1 MRTWRF
7 WRHFLVSSFAIVG
20 GISTILQSTNVLF
33 PKADFYQGW
42 TTLLISLGMALLGGL
57 AASWPRPISQEYN
70 SPKTRIRVV
79 EGDLLAEKDHLVI
92 GTCDT
97 FDTEPPTII
106 AKGSLQAQA
115 LDRLF
120 GGDREELDRLLGDA
134 LADKASCGSIDKP
147 GKTVK
152 YGVGAIATIK
162 HAGRLVFFLAYTE
175 MDARNV
181 ASGTIDGIWKGLGA
195 LWDEVSHRGNGRTIC
210 LPVIGGGQ
218 ARLSSLLPAQDSI
231 RFIILSFILASRA
244 KKVCDELRIVVSP
257 ADYGKLD
264 RLEIQ
269 SFLSSLRA
277 S

>member
-7 WRHFLVSSFAIVG
+7 WRHFLLASFAIVG

-42 TTLLISLGMALLGGL
+42 PTLVISLCFALLGGL
-57 AASWPRPISQEYN
+57 AVSWPRPISQDYN
-70 SPKTRIRVV
+70 SPKTRIRIVK
-79 EGDLLAEKDHLVI
+79 GDLLDEKDHLVI

-120 GGDREELDRLLGDA
+120 GGDRQDLDRLLADA
-134 LADKASCGSIDKP
+134 LVDKVSPGSIDKP

-152 YGVGAIATIK
+152 YGVGAVATIK
-162 HAGRLVFFLAYTE
+162 HAGRLIFFLAYTE
-175 MDARNV
+175 LDNKNV
-181 ASGTIDGIWKGLGA
+181 ASGSIDGIWKALGA
-195 LWDEVSHRGNGRTIC
+195 LWDEVSHRGNGRTVC

-231 RFIILSFILASRA
+231 RFIVLSFILASRA

-257 ADYGKLD
+257 TDYRKLD